1 MTDPSAATWS
11 APVPLPR
18 RPEAPPRTLRS
29 LLDEGIPDAPVP
41 GLDGVLDAL
50 EERLGHSRRERDEQQ
65 AALLR
70 RADDLV
76 RDLHTRLATAEAQV
90 RRLERL
96 LFGFEELGEF
106 GTEGAAEAE
115 GHLRRLRAYRDE
127 LRSMHGAPAL
137 QEAREGMRTHL
148 ETERERVVSRLN
160 HDGLADEMDPIVDGI
175 LGILD
180 PADTEW
186 AGRAIDAFE
195 RDVREW
201 RRFHHLPA
209 IQRFWSGLSER
220 LRDADPVGAAEA
232 QGRAEALAAEIVRR
246 RQDRELSE
254 RARREALE
262 IREAVAD
269 LQGRG
274 PEEINVLMHT
284 WLGRLRRYQDDF
296 ELDEGVRKEIYQT
309 FGAVNRARKDLGVEG
324 FIDALN
330 RKFRTDWSEY
340 VRLWEM
346 KLESARAQDR
356 RDAEE
361 DERLDRER
369 QERERQTAEERA
381 ASEARLRELTA
392 ILEEQGG
399 GSDWRTD
406 ADVRE
411 DVKEM
416 LLSGVDEGGCQSEPF
431 LAAARRFAPLA
442 HGAEFRKL
450 RRSLAKRGVRFD
462 EIELI
467 EPERPDSPDEELF
480 RRLAPVWRGKTVA
493 IVGGLPREQVRRRVE
508 EGLGLKEARW
518 YEYYRVTCQQEQAES
533 AIRSGAID
541 LVLLLIRY
549 AGHKINEVRE
559 TARSCGVECRVI
571 DRGCGVTSILR
582 GLETAG
588 AAVARG

>member
-1 MTDPSAATWS
+1 VD
-11 APVPLPR
+11 R
-18 RPEAPPRTLRS
+18 
-29 LLDEGIPDAPVP
+29 
-41 GLDGVLDAL
+41 L
-50 EERLGHSRRERDEQQ
+50 EEKLGRSRQERDEQRSQ
-65 AALLR
+65 LLR

-76 RDLHTRLATAEAQV
+76 RDLHARLASVETQV

-96 LFGFEELGEF
+96 VAAFEELGEF
-106 GTEGAAEAE
+106 GAEGAAEAE
-115 GHLRRLRAYRDE
+115 GHLRRLRAHRDE
-127 LRSMHGAPAL
+127 LRSMHDTPAL
-137 QEAREGMRTHL
+137 QEARVGMLAHL
-148 ETERERVVSRLN
+148 QTERERVVSRLN
-160 HDGLADEMDPIVDGI
+160 HERLAEEMDPVVDGI

-180 PADTEW
+180 PADTAW

-195 RDVREW
+195 HDVREW

-209 IQRFWSGLSER
+209 IERFWRGLADR
-220 LRDADPVGAAEA
+220 LRDADPVEAAEA
-232 QGRAEALAAEIVRR
+232 QRRAEALAAEIVRR

-254 RARREALE
+254 QARREALE

-269 LQGRG
+269 LAGRG
-274 PEEINVLMHT
+274 PEEIHVLMHT

-340 VRLWEM
+340 IRLWEM

-361 DERLDRER
+361 DERLERER
-369 QERERQTAEERA
+369 LERERQTAEERA
-381 ASEARLRELTA
+381 ASEGRLRELTE
-392 ILEEQGG
+392 ILEEQ
-399 GSDWRTD
+399 STVNAWRTD
-406 ADVRE
+406 PDVRE

-431 LAAARRFAPLA
+431 LAAARTFAALA

-462 EIELI
+462 EIDLI
-467 EPERPDSPDEELF
+467 EPERADSPDEDLF
-480 RRLAPVWRGKTVA
+480 RRLAPLWQGKTIA

-533 AIRSGAID
+533 AIRSGAVD

-549 AGHKINEVRE
+549 AGHKINEVKE

-588 AAVARG
+588 ATVAR